1 MLRRI
6 GLQNFKCWR
15 ELDIELAP
23 ITLFFGVNSSGKTA
37 ILESL
42 LMLKQTGRADLIRGS
57 ISISADANV
66 TTSIWAAI

>member
-37 ILESL
+37 ISGIAVDVE
-42 LMLKQTGRADLIRGS
+42 ADG
-57 ISISADANV
+57 AEF
-66 TTSIWAAI
+66 